1 MRRGSWSG
9 AAERQYEWLVRHAIR
24 LADKGGRFLLSQST
38 GKTSVTQDGASRGDG
53 QSSNS
58 LFKTALKL
66 AGDRGDHAAATKA
79 LPRGIVSKPKRF
91 KPADLPQPSL
101 NSDWAGITVM
111 AAGWTQSAARVA
123 LEYVGESLRVELGV
137 DGETLLRG
145 VWTSK
150 TVCDGRAAEPLGE
163 WEQLCWESG
172 RRFDFLELGQ
182 DLSGGVRLERQI
194 LFGRTDRILY
204 VADIVRPADGTLR
217 KLQHS
222 FALPLA
228 PAVQWNAEK
237 DTRDGVLSVGKTRSA
252 VLPLSLREWRA
263 DPRGGSLVEC
273 DGRLVLSQESDGR
286 AFCSALMIDLDR
298 KRSQTERTWRQLTIA
313 EWMEII
319 ASDVAV
325 GFRAQSGDDQWLIYR
340 SIGPVG
346 NRTLLGHNV
355 AGEFCAGRFVDG
367 KFKEWIEIEAV

>member
-1 MRRGSWSG
+1 MRRGSWSR

-24 LADKGGRFLLSQST
+24 LADSGGRFVLSPST
-38 GKTSVTQDGASRGDG
+38 GKASGTQEGASWGNG
-53 QSSNS
+53 QWTGE
-58 LFKTALKL
+58 LFETALKL
-66 AGDRGDHAAATKA
+66 AGDRGDYAAAAKA
-79 LPRGIVSKPKRF
+79 LPRGVVARPKRF
-91 KPADLPQPSL
+91 TPADLPQPSL
-101 NSDWAGITVM
+101 NSDWAGVTVM
-111 AAGWTQSAARVA
+111 ANGWTQAAARVA
-123 LEYVGESLRVELGV
+123 LEYGGESLRAELAV

-150 TVCDGRAAEPLGE
+150 TVCDGRAAEPVGE

-172 RRFDFLELGQ
+172 RRFDYLELGQ
-182 DLSGGVRLERQI
+182 DLAGGVRLERQI

-204 VADIVRPADGTLR
+204 LADIVRPADGTLR
-217 KLQHS
+217 RLQHT

-237 DTRDGVLSVGKTRSA
+237 DTRDGVLAGGKTRAA

-273 DGRLVLSQESDGR
+273 DGRLVLSQETDGR
-286 AFCSALMIDLDR
+286 SLCSALMIDLNR
-298 KRSQTERTWRQLTIA
+298 KRSQSERTWRQLTIA

-319 ASDVAV
+319 PSDVAV
-325 GFRAQSGDDQWLIYR
+325 GFRAQSGDDQWLFYR
-340 SIGPVG
+340 SIGAVG
-346 NRTLLGHNV
+346 NRTLLGHNI

-367 KFKEWIEIEAV
+367 KFKEWVEIEAM